1 MRLSSP
7 ALRFVPAL
15 LALTVAGCLPYSCN
29 RVESRLLF
37 PQDSTSRAFAS
48 VLPVDTL
55 QVLEAP
61 DWGQM
66 EYPRTVAFA
75 PDGTLWGADT
85 GRHSLNYLDPDGE
98 SGSVDLDSLRYP
110 YLAGFRQGFPVVF
123 SPDAHRIVAVGGDWS
138 VPTPSDVPPRVLQYA
153 AADDSAA
160 WMKLAGKDYDS
171 RLISLAPTGEE
182 LSRIG
187 LPDPY
192 WRWAGALELR
202 EGRPVSLS
210 GYRPQFYEFDGGI
223 LDSTSL
229 FGFDSPMLP
238 RSRAFL
244 TGQSDQPP
252 LLTPAGVF
260 VGSKYYTLNIRPG
273 WLQVDIYDENFRL
286 ERILVEPDPSFGPEF
301 YPTDLAVR
309 LEADGS
315 ATLAIAV
322 AKPEPSVRMYR
333 ADDR

>member
-1 MRLSSP
+1 M
-7 ALRFVPAL
+7 
-15 LALTVAGCLPYSCN
+15 
-29 RVESRLLF
+29 
-37 PQDSTSRAFAS
+37 
-48 VLPVDTL
+48 DTL
-55 QVLEAP
+55 QVLDSP
-61 DWGQM
+61 DWGEM

-75 PDGTLWGADT
+75 PDGTLWATDT
-85 GRHSLNYLDPDGE
+85 GRQSLNYLDTDGE

-110 YLAGFRQGFPVVF
+110 YLAGFRHGFPVVF
-123 SPDAHRIVAVGGDWS
+123 SPEAHRIVAIGGDWS

-171 RLISLAPTGEE
+171 RLISLGPAGEE

-187 LPDPY
+187 LPDPF
-192 WRWAGALELR
+192 WRWAGALALR
-202 EGRPVSLS
+202 DGKPISLS
-210 GYRPQFYEFDGGI
+210 GYRPQIYDFEGGSP
-223 LDSTSL
+223 DSTNL

-238 RSRAFL
+238 RSRAFM

-252 LLTPAGVF
+252 LLTPAGAF
-260 VGSKYYTLNIRPG
+260 AGGAYYTLNIRPG
-273 WLQVDIYDENFRL
+273 WLQVDVYDQNLRL
-286 ERILVEPDPSFGPEF
+286 QRILVEPNPSFGQEF

-322 AKPEPSVRMYR
+322 VKPQPTVRMYR
-333 ADDR
+333 VGAR